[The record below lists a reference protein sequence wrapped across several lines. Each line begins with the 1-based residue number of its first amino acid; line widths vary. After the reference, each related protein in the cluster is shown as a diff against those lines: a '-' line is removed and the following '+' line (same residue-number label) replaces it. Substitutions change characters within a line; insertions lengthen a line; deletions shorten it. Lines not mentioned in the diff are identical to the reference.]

1 MRPRCAPA
9 HLLRNVRVFPRS
21 SPSPVLR
28 INLDLLPKSF
38 SSYLLRPIYGLLPL
52 RSQDRTRT
60 CINAESD
67 STASPLRHLTIL
79 WRRGESNPRPE
90 KVAIQ
95 CLITRLVTDC
105 KNAVCTVRV
114 DRSQIPPLGLGPRTS
129 NYHFLFQG
137 MAPRDLGY
145 HFVFANEFNS
155 VLKSHV

>member
-9 HLLRNVRVFPRS
+9 HLLRNVRVFPRLS
-21 SPSPVLR
+21 RFLCFFELLFNPV
-28 INLDLLPKSF
+28 
-38 SSYLLRPIYGLLPL
+38 RPIALRYGKPSRTTLPSFLLL
-52 RSQDRTRT
+52 YLVR
-60 CINAESD
+60 
-67 STASPLRHLTIL
+67 

-129 NYHFLFQG
+129 SYHFLFQG

-155 VLKSHV
+155 VLKSHG